1 MRNKLLIEAVGTF
14 FLCLAA
20 LVSSNAL
27 PVAALLCAL
36 IYMGAP
42 VSLAHYN
49 PAVSLAFRLRGRSSS
64 RALWSYVGVQLTAA
78 VLAAHVAGYLLGH
91 DGDHAKAAVHAFG
104 ESAFTGFGVTA
115 VIELLCTFALAF
127 IILVGVALVSLTGAA
142 GRYGNGDVQWM
153 TAGAGILHKE
163 FHEEE
168 FSKKGGLLHG
178 AQLWVNLPAKDK
190 STPPTYQD
198 IRSATI
204 PEIQLADDKGKIR
217 IIAGEMNGT
226 KGPANT
232 FTRINIFDAHAKADA
247 SFDLNVV
254 DGDHT
259 TLLVLKGTILIN
271 NDKTAREGEMLVFE
285 NSGENIHIQ
294 TNNETHLL
302 LLSGEPITEP
312 VAAYGPFVMN
322 TQQEIMEAI
331 DDFNAGKFGHLN

>member
-1 MRNKLLIEAVGTF
+1 MPVLRNAIVKSMKQIKYIRKAAPAHMVGDGFKVRTFISSAMWKDMSPFLMLDYIEPTSYLPTDHPRGVDVHPHKGFET
-14 FLCLAA
+14 
-20 LVSSNAL
+20 VSIL
-27 PVAALLCAL
+27 WE
-36 IYMGAP
+36 GA
-42 VSLAHYN
+42 LAHED
-49 PAVSLAFRLRGRSSS
+49 SSGGKGK
-64 RALWSYVGVQLTAA
+64 L
-78 VLAAHVAGYLLGH
+78 
-91 DGDHAKAAVHAFG
+91 
-104 ESAFTGFGVTA
+104 
-115 VIELLCTFALAF
+115 FA
-127 IILVGVALVSLTGAA
+127 
-142 GRYGNGDVQWM
+142 GDVQWM

-190 STPPTYQD
+190 STPPAYQD
-198 IRSATI
+198 IRSNNI
-204 PEIQLADDKGKIR
+204 PEIQIANDKGKIR
-217 IIAGEMNGT
+217 IIAGEMNGV

-259 TLLVLKGTILIN
+259 TLLVLKGTVLIN
-271 NDKTAREGEMLVFE
+271 DDKTAREGDMLIFD

-322 TQQEIMEAI
+322 TQREIMQAI
-331 DDFNAGKFGHLN
+331 DDYNAGKFGHLN

>member
-1 MRNKLLIEAVGTF
+1 MKQIRYIRKAAQPHMVGDGFKVRTFITSAMWKDMSPFLMLDYIEPTTYLPTDHPRGVDVHPHKGFET
-14 FLCLAA
+14 
-20 LVSSNAL
+20 VSIL
-27 PVAALLCAL
+27 WD
-36 IYMGAP
+36 GA
-42 VSLAHYN
+42 LAHED
-49 PAVSLAFRLRGRSSS
+49 SSGGKGK
-64 RALWSYVGVQLTAA
+64 L
-78 VLAAHVAGYLLGH
+78 
-91 DGDHAKAAVHAFG
+91 
-104 ESAFTGFGVTA
+104 
-115 VIELLCTFALAF
+115 FA
-127 IILVGVALVSLTGAA
+127 
-142 GRYGNGDVQWM
+142 GDVQWM

-178 AQLWVNLPAKDK
+178 AQLWVNLPAKYK
-190 STPPTYQD
+190 STPPAYQD
-198 IRSATI
+198 IRSNNI

-217 IIAGEMNGT
+217 IIAGEMNGV

-247 SFDLNVV
+247 SFNLKVV

-259 TLLVLKGTILIN
+259 TLLVLKGTVLIN
-271 NDKTAREGEMLVFE
+271 DDKTAREGEMLIFD
-285 NSGENIHIQ
+285 NSGETIHIQ